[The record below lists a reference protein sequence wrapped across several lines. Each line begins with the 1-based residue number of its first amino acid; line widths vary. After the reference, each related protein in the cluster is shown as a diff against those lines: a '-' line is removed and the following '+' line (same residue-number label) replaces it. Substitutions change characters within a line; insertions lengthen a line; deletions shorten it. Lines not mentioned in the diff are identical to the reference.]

1 MARDARTKS
10 ETGIYHIVMRGS
22 GRQLIFED
30 STDRRAFLDKLRQ
43 LRDEQGLTIYAFCL
57 MSNHVHLL
65 AKEGNE
71 PIGSTMKRLGVSYA
85 MRFNLKTGHVGHVFQ
100 DRYASEPVNDDSYLL
115 AVVRYIHANP
125 EVAGICKQAEYRWS
139 SYSEYTGTPDLCEVS
154 FVLDLIGN
162 KDLFEEF
169 SSASE
174 ISPCLDIQ
182 QARRRLGDAE
192 AADVAQGLFGP
203 NIQAAFEKVERSER
217 DRMLRLLRDAGISVR
232 QAERITGIGRKS
244 VSTAYSKTG

>member
-85 MRFNLKTGHVGHVFQ
+85 MRFNLKTGHVGHVFL

-125 EVAGICKQAEYRWS
+125 EVAGICKQAEEFLLS
-139 SYSEYTGTPDLCEVS
+139 KDGSETL
-154 FVLDLIGN
+154 VLGQRIGN
-162 KDLFEEF
+162 KVNARVVMCPGVQKVLDYEAQPGMTIPEYQKFTRGKSIPALFQGDLENGYI
-169 SSASE
+169 SAGMGIGAIHEVLSCKE
-174 ISPCLDIQ
+174 I
-182 QARRRLGDAE
+182 
-192 AADVAQGLFGP
+192 
-203 NIQAAFEKVERSER
+203 VERTMSEYE
-217 DRMLRLLRDAGISVR
+217 DVR
-232 QAERITGIGRKS
+232 RKMAE
-244 VSTAYSKTG
+244 